1 MKYKPRSCIIALA
14 AFLACQTA
22 SAQAQTGAPMQLP
35 VLVDGS
41 VTPGQIPDSL
51 AYQHFLTAIAAH
63 PSPTVEE
70 QARQSAQISPT
81 GLSPA
86 DRQTLVRSSRSF

>member
-1 MKYKPRSCIIALA
+1 
-14 AFLACQTA
+14 
-22 SAQAQTGAPMQLP
+22 
-35 VLVDGS
+35 
-41 VTPGQIPDSL
+41 
-51 AYQHFLTAIAAH
+51 
-63 PSPTVEE
+63 VEE